1 MPLYNTKMSI
11 ATDESVLPIV
21 RDYKE
26 NFMEQQAILN
36 EIKQYKKRYEKRLKE
51 IKERLSVLERDLI
64 EYMDKNDHPG
74 LRFQEVIL
82 LKEDK
87 KSKKNR
93 RLQEEELQNI
103 MHKYSIDPHQ
113 SLYREVIQ
121 CIQSGSVQSGNKK
134 LKLKIYDKK

>member
-1 MPLYNTKMSI
+1 MSI

-36 EIKQYKKRYEKRLKE
+36 EIKQYKKRYDKRLKE

-64 EYMDKNDHPG
+64 EYMEKNDHPG

-93 RLQEEELQNI
+93 RVQEEEIQNI

-121 CIQSGSVQSGNKK
+121 SLQSGSVQSGDKK
-134 LKLKIYDKK
+134 LKLKI